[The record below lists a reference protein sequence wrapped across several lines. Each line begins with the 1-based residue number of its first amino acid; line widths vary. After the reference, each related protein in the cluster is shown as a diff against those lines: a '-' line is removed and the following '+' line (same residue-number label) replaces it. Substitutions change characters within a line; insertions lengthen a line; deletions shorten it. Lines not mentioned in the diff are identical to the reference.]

1 MMPLNTATEK
11 LKTDFN
17 AQAFE
22 LGAAGIGRCRPA
34 GHGGVHCHADQP
46 PQQTQPLSRANERKK
61 EWGAAG

>member
-22 LGAAGIGRCRPA
+22 LGAAGIGRCRLLGMVVCIA
-34 GHGGVHCHADQP
+34 MLISHR
-46 PQQTQPLSRANERKK
+46 SKRNR
-61 EWGAAG
+61 